1 MGYWLELVAAVV
13 LLAGFGQRLW
23 SRHAYERSERGRL
36 KAEAEIWGLDAEPG
50 ETLGETHARIASA
63 RKAATSA
70 DPVETARRA
79 LQAQRNRGNRD
90 ARAV

>member
-23 SRHAYERSERGRL
+23 SRHAHERLERGRL
-36 KAEAEIWGLDAEPG
+36 KAEAEIWGLSAEPG
-50 ETLGETHARIASA
+50 ETLGEAQARIASA
-63 RKAATSA
+63 RKAATSS

-79 LQAQRNRGNRD
+79 LQAQRSRVRRD
-90 ARAV
+90 PRIV